1 MHYKL
6 IRPVRQGLPVSRM
19 KTNSQIRVSIA
30 VALVAAAV
38 VLSLGI
44 LGASQQW
51 KWRAPSDG
59 VQWQLSRHG
68 LRAGKVRWGSPAW
81 YAGVRR
87 GDWLIAINRAPLQN
101 RRQLQQA
108 WYAAGPGGR
117 LDYVVLSGQK
127 LLRKQLKMGIAPRHR
142 LRYGYEDL
150 IALCFL
156 AIGLYVLL
164 RRSPA
169 GQALHFF
176 WYCLASVLLFG
187 FHYTGRLNGLDWV
200 LFWGNVAGT
209 LLAPALL
216 LDFACNFPEPV
227 ERLRRVP
234 GWRIGLYLPAGLLA
248 LFQVAVARGALGAGV
263 EAQYVADRLA
273 YGYLGACLALVAGLF
288 WRSYRRAA
296 TPLLRQQLKWLTR
309 GMLVAALPFLALYV
323 IPFVAGWRLPPG
335 AEWSLAG
342 LVIIPFA
349 FANAIIRYRLMDTDI
364 LFRRGLAFT
373 IAALLV
379 IAADFAAIGL
389 IAALIRNRLPDTG
402 TLGLVLGVVL
412 AALLFEPVRNRVQ
425 ARLEQWLDP
434 QGGSER
440 QALVEMARQLSAE
453 RSLDRLIAG
462 VLEQLQRRLRLDR
475 VALFLHENGHVQLA
489 GGPGLAPLPPGLEL
503 DFLAAEIEG
512 RRYWFIENPQ
522 QQAGRPEPERRALA
536 QLDLHFYVPCRAQ
549 RRLLAVLGLGRTR
562 SGDYLTSEE
571 AALLEILA
579 GQLAIALENARLHG
593 QLQAQVRRF
602 ERLKEFNEN
611 IVESVDVGI
620 VALSPDDR
628 IESWNTQMEVLTARP
643 RASVLRLPLEE
654 ALGSE
659 FAAAYYQSRPE
670 GGLRRLEKFPL
681 QLEPGAPARTINV
694 GIAPL
699 VTPQM
704 ERIGRIL
711 LFDDISERVEL
722 ESQLAQ
728 TERLRSLGLLAAGV
742 AHEVNT
748 PLAVISNYTQL
759 LAKQTPAGDAR
770 AGVLEVITRQTF
782 RASEIVANLLQFARA
797 QGGEKSPVDLH
808 AVLHDALALVEHPL
822 RNAHIRVETEFD
834 ASLPA
839 VLGHAG
845 QLQQVMLNL
854 ILNARDAM
862 PSGGELRLASRA
874 VEGGVEIAVS
884 DTGAGIAPEIRERIF
899 DPFFT
904 TKKAWRNGSGG
915 WGSGTGLGLS
925 VSYGIIQDHHGRISV
940 ESAPGR
946 GSCFRIQFPAAERTL
961 HA

>member
-1 MHYKL
+1 
-6 IRPVRQGLPVSRM
+6 M
-19 KTNSQIRVSIA
+19 KTQSPIRISIA
-30 VALVAAAV
+30 VALVTASV
-38 VLSLGI
+38 VLILGI
-44 LGASQQW
+44 LGARQQW
-51 KWRAPSDG
+51 RWHSPNDG
-59 VQWQLSRHG
+59 VVWQVSRHG
-68 LRAGKVRWGSPAW
+68 LRAGQVQWGSPAW
-81 YAGVRR
+81 NAGVRR
-87 GDWLIAINRAPLQN
+87 GDWLIAINGSPLEN

-108 WYAAGPGGR
+108 WYAAGPGD
-117 LDYVVLSGQK
+117 LVNYIVLSGQH
-127 LLRKQLKMGIAPRHR
+127 LLRKQLKLGVSPRHR

-164 RRSPA
+164 RRSA
-169 GQALHFF
+169 TGQALHFF
-176 WYCLASVLLFG
+176 WYCLASALLFG
-187 FHYTGRLNGLDWV
+187 FHFSGRLNGLDWV

-209 LLAPALL
+209 LIAPALL
-216 LDFACNFPEPV
+216 LDFACIFPAPM
-227 ERLRRVP
+227 ERLRRFP
-234 GWRIGLYLPAGLLA
+234 GWRLGIYMPAGLLA
-248 LFQVAVARGALGAGV
+248 LFQVAVARGALGASV
-263 EAQYVADRLA
+263 EIQYAADRLA
-273 YGYLGACLALVAGLF
+273 YGFLGVCLGLSAALF

-309 GMLVAALPFLALYV
+309 GILVAALPFLTLYV
-323 IPFVAGWRLPPG
+323 VPFVAGWRLPPG
-335 AEWSLAG
+335 ATWSLAG
-342 LVIIPFA
+342 LVLIPFA

-379 IAADFAAIGL
+379 IAVDFAAIGV

-402 TLGLVLGVVL
+402 SLGLVLGVVL

-434 QGGSER
+434 QAGSER
-440 QALVEMARQLSAE
+440 QALAEMARQLSAE
-453 RSLDRLIAG
+453 HSLDRLVAG

-475 VALFLHENGHVQLA
+475 VALFLHENGQVRLA
-489 GGPGLAPLPPGLEL
+489 GGHGLAPLPPGLDL
-503 DFLAAEIEG
+503 GFLATEIAS
-512 RRYWFIENPQ
+512 RRYWFLENPQ

-536 QLDLHFYVPCRAQ
+536 HLDLHFYLPCRTQ
-549 RRLLAVLGLGRTR
+549 HRLLAVLGLGRTR
-562 SGDYLTSEE
+562 SGDYLSSEE
-571 AALLEILA
+571 TALVEILA
-579 GQLAIALENARLHG
+579 GQLAIALDNARLHG

-620 VALSPDDR
+620 VALNPDDR

-643 RASVLRLPLEE
+643 RASVLGLQLEQ
-654 ALGSE
+654 ALGAE

-670 GGLRRLEKFPL
+670 GGLRRLEKFL
-681 QLEPGAPARTINV
+681 LRLEAESAARTVNV
-694 GIAPL
+694 AIAPL

-711 LFDDISERVEL
+711 LFDDISARVDL

-728 TERLRSLGLLAAGV
+728 AERLRSLGLLAAGV

-759 LAKQTPAGDAR
+759 LAKQLPAGDTR
-770 AGVLEVITRQTF
+770 SGVLDVITRQTF
-782 RASEIVANLLQFARA
+782 RASEIVANLLHFARA
-797 QGGEKSPVDLH
+797 QGGEKAPVDLQS
-808 AVLHDALALVEHPL
+808 VLHDTLALVEHPL
-822 RNAHIRVETEFD
+822 RSAHIQVETEFD
-834 ASLPA
+834 ANLPA
-839 VLGHAG
+839 VMGHAG

-862 PSGGELRLASRA
+862 PEGGELRLIARSL
-874 VEGGVEIAVS
+874 EGGVEVAVS
-884 DTGAGIAPEIRERIF
+884 DTGAGIAPEVRERIF

-904 TKKAWRNGSGG
+904 TKKAVRNGDGL
-915 WGSGTGLGLS
+915 GSGTGLGLS
-925 VSYGIIQDHHGRISV
+925 VSYGIIQDHQGRISV
-940 ESAPGR
+940 ESDPGR